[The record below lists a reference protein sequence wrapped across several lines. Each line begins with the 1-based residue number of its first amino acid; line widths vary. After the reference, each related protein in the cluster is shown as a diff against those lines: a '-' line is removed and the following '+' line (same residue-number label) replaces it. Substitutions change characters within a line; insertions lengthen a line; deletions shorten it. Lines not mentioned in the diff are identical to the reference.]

1 MDMELHLVVC
11 VSFAPLPLL
20 FIEGCHGLFYREFS
34 PEPPRTDLGIEWGA
48 NTWKMG
54 PRRTDIR
61 SAGRKRWPN
70 HLKLGLEAARWAPML
85 CMLVMAFL
93 EAV

>member
-20 FIEGCHGLFYREFS
+20 FIEGCHGFFWREFS

-70 HLKLGLEAARWAPML
+70 HLKLGLEAARLAPMSYPGVWAPL
-85 CMLVMAFL
+85 KV
-93 EAV
+93 V